1 MQDIEKSNV
10 VFVMATEC
18 NMDKLGWGFI
28 SNAYKYF
35 VMGENIDSF
44 ELRVQKFKKNI
55 LSDEAWMKAIG
66 EKARQNKVPLDTMIM
81 RDARYM
87 AEMEY
92 SNGN

>member
-1 MQDIEKSNV
+1 
-10 VFVMATEC
+10 
-18 NMDKLGWGFI
+18 MDKLGWGFI

-44 ELRVQKFKKNI
+44 ESRVQKFKKNI
-55 LSDEAWMKAIG
+55 LSDEAWVKAIA
-66 EKARQNKVPLDTMIM
+66 EKAMQNKVPLDTMIM